1 MSSAA
6 AMDFAG
12 VEFTLSGQYKAMLE
26 PRHSSE
32 NNLIQPV
39 SERHEEGYQVE
50 GIEKYFRIQNVRK
63 PPSLVRDEVRR
74 RSPLRPVVRRWNHP
88 VQPLDVKNGKFP
100 YCLVW
105 VPLPIVAWLV
115 PFVGHVGICRED
127 GVILDFAGNINID
140 NLAFG
145 SCAKY
150 VRLSRHKCCF
160 PHPRFGHTCK
170 IADKHA
176 TAGMAYSWDDA
187 ISRSVQVFG
196 RKSYNFFTCNC
207 HSFVANCMNR
217 MAYGGHTNW
226 NLVDVLLLALVQGE
240 FVDFTGFLRGYVPFV
255 AIMTLGLFMADWV
268 YFFFWA
274 GFATLLLGWFIYGT
288 YVFGGYIDC

>member
-1 MSSAA
+1 MSEAFHSVYLRATNELIFTCGRWRA
-6 AMDFAG
+6 LTRPVTEIPDDAISDEG
-12 VEFTLSGQYKAMLE
+12 VERYDHVQVSSG
-26 PRHSSE
+26 
-32 NNLIQPV
+32 PV
-39 SERHEEGYQVE
+39 STSREEL
-50 GIEKYFRIQNVRK
+50 R
-63 PPSLVRDEVRR
+63 SLV
-74 RSPLRPVVRRWNHP
+74 PPRPVVRRWNAPERP
-88 VQPLDVKNGKFP
+88 VDLKNGKFP

-105 VPLPIVAWLV
+105 VPLPIIAWLV

-127 GVILDFAGNINID
+127 GVILDFAGNINVD

-150 VRLSRHKCCF
+150 VRLSPNNCCF
-160 PHPRFGHTCK
+160 PHPQYGHTCK
-170 IADKHA
+170 VADKHA
-176 TAGMAYSWDDA
+176 AAGMAYSWDDA